1 MICTFFGHKDT
12 PSDIEKHLQE
22 AIIDLINQGVSC
34 FYVGNQGSFDAMAIK
49 TLRKLKEEY
58 GNISYTVVLAYM
70 PTKRN
75 ADEYT
80 DESVFP
86 ECLADVPPRFAI
98 DRRNRYLLQKS
109 DIVISFVKHSFG
121 GAAKFTELAKK
132 QGKTVINLAKTN
144 NMR

>member
-12 PSDIEKHLQE
+12 PSDIEKPLHD
-22 AIIDLINQGVSC
+22 AIIDLIKQGVTC
-34 FYVGNQGSFDAMAIK
+34 FYVGNQGNFDAMVIK
-49 TLRKLKEEY
+49 ILRKLKEEY
-58 GNISYTVVLAYM
+58 EHISYTVVLAYM
-70 PTKRN
+70 PLQRN
-75 ADEYT
+75 TDECA

-109 DIVISFVKHSFG
+109 DVVISFVKHSFG

-132 QGKTVINLAKTN
+132 QGKTVINLAVL
-144 NMR
+144 